1 MTEEKLGTSYTPS
14 LDFVTVMKMKES
26 AITILFFLFLI
37 IFSFYDDQNWVSL
50 HSVEYVLDSV

>member
-37 IFSFYDDQNWVSL
+37 IFSFYDDQN
-50 HSVEYVLDSV
+50 